1 MDATQWDERYRSAEL
16 VWGTEPNRF
25 VRQMCERLPIGTAID
40 LACGE
45 GRNAIWLAR
54 LGWRVLGVDFSSAAI
69 DRARELSQQLDEDE
83 RVRVSW
89 RVEDVTA
96 TPPRAASFE
105 LAVISYVHL
114 TAAQNR
120 ALISDGAR
128 ALKPGGHLVVVG
140 HDRRNL
146 HEGVG
151 GPQDAD
157 RLYVPE
163 DIALQLVDEGLELDI
178 AETVQRP
185 TSEGIAL
192 DTVVRARRPSDS

>member
-1 MDATQWDERYRSAEL
+1 MDATQWDERYRGAEL

-25 VRQMCERLPIGTAID
+25 VRQMCERLPVGSAID

-54 LGWRVLGVDFSSAAI
+54 IGWRVLGVDFSSAAI
-69 DRARELSQQLDEDE
+69 DRARELSSQLDEDE
-83 RVRVSW
+83 RMRVSW
-89 RVEDVTA
+89 RVEDVTVA
-96 TPPRAASFE
+96 PPRAASFE
-105 LAVISYVHL
+105 LAVISYVHIS
-114 TAAQNR
+114 ADMNR

-128 ALKPGGHLVVVG
+128 TLKPGGHLVVVG

-151 GPQDAD
+151 GPQDSD

-163 DIALQLVDEGLELDI
+163 DIAMQLVDEGLELDI
-178 AETVQRP
+178 AETVERP
-185 TSEGIAL
+185 TDEGIAL